1 LHYVGVVEGNEEAD
15 YLAKQNMGNQ
25 DIEIKIKYSRS
36 EIKSIIKK
44 QIPYKWQMIWDNE
57 IKCRHLYFTQPQTRR
72 LRNFKEGKGKKKVLL
87 PDSA

>member
-36 EIKSIIKK
+36 EKKSIIKK
-44 QIPYKWQMIWDNE
+44 QIPYKWRMIWDNE
-57 IKCRHLYFTQPQTRR
+57 IKCRHLYFIQPQAGR
-72 LRNFKEGKGKKKVLL
+72 LRNFK
-87 PDSA
+87 